1 MFILLFYCDPL
12 LFLLCEIQ
20 SLEYFEVYPMYSIIL
35 LFLGLLFI
43 SDIICRIESPLIV
56 SPNEDQR
63 LFDSHQLFNILNVL
77 LVDAS
82 AKPEHHNDA
91 KHHKCNVKHGIAI
104 GEEREF
110 HIYELKVLKEQD
122 NRIEEVGS

>member
-1 MFILLFYCDPL
+1 MFILVFNCDPL

-20 SLEYFEVYPMYSIIL
+20 SLEHFEVYPMYPLITSL
-35 LFLGLLFI
+35 LGLFFI
-43 SDIICRIESPLIV
+43 SDIICGIERPLIV
-56 SPNEDQR
+56 SPYEDQR
-63 LFDSHQLFNILNVL
+63 LLDSHQLFNILNEL

-82 AKPEHHNDA
+82 AEPEHHNDA

-110 HIYELKVLKEQD
+110 SIY
-122 NRIEEVGS
+122 